1 MLIPAY
7 SRSEV
12 WIFDFFELKTHKEF
26 N

>member
-1 MLIPAY
+1 MLVPAY
-7 SRSEV
+7 SRSEF